1 MATARQQSA
10 NRRNASR
17 SSGPRSPAGKRR
29 SSANA
34 VVHGLSAA
42 SPVLPGEDPAEWEAF
57 RAGVVADFAPVGT
70 AEAELVHSI
79 ASPIW
84 RRRRIL
90 RLEVAAAVAPPA
102 ADPAHPARLGW
113 SDPTLLTS
121 ARERLA
127 DAEAVL
133 ADTRRLHALVPA
145 LVTDADDER
154 VSPDDAVYLLT
165 AAAETVQAS
174 RPFTLPASDAING
187 TAPDFLASLG
197 VPAEFVQEPAGWDGW
212 SAGLVRTG
220 CAKLAGMADWTTGRL
235 FRELLAGDVGKLA
248 ERAAAARA
256 AVEQMTAVAQG
267 ATAVPPPAALEAIL
281 RYEPHLSRQLSAA
294 LA

>member
-1 MATARQQSA
+1 M
-10 NRRNASR
+10 
-17 SSGPRSPAGKRR
+17 
-29 SSANA
+29 
-34 VVHGLSAA
+34 
-42 SPVLPGEDPAEWEAF
+42 SPVLPGEDPAEWESF
-57 RAGVVADFAPVGT
+57 RAGLVADFAPVGT

-133 ADTRRLHALVPA
+133 ADTRRLHALVPV
-145 LVTDADDER
+145 LVADADDER
-154 VSPDDAVYLLT
+154 VNPDDAVYLLT
-165 AAAETVQAS
+165 AAADAVQAS
-174 RPFTLPASDAING
+174 RPFTLPAFDAIPDLPADAFDAING
-187 TAPDFLASLG
+187 TAPDVLASLG
-197 VPAEFVQEPAGWDGW
+197 VPGEFVQEPAGWDGW
-212 SAGLVRTG
+212 TAGLVWVG

-235 FRELLAGDVGKLA
+235 FRELLAGDVGEL
-248 ERAAAARA
+248 ERRAAAARA
-256 AVEQMTAVAQG
+256 AVAQG

-294 LA
+294 LAQLEQVRALRRG